1 MALSRGV
8 PKREKPRNEAR
19 SADYTGKV
27 AVPPPLLSFFLKY
40 APPTFSTSS
49 TFRAARERCVCVCVY
64 ACQGQ
69 DPVEEN
75 EGKKISSPSS
85 HRERLFSLDDS
96 WNTFTHVHYEPLSLP
111 FPKTNESRI
120 QNRFQIYARHNTC
133 ATPSHRIAVCYWRN
147 WGSVFVRPA
156 CRSNDSFVSPSPL
169 PPPGGHCFFGLST
182 KLISRWQRVL
192 LRFLPR

>member
-1 MALSRGV
+1 MHHPLFPPLPLFAL
-8 PKREKPRNEAR
+8 REKDVYVYICMRVKAR
-19 SADYTGKV
+19 IR
-27 AVPPPLLSFFLKY
+27 LKR
-40 APPTFSTSS
+40 T
-49 TFRAARERCVCVCVY
+49 R
-64 ACQGQ
+64 
-69 DPVEEN
+69 
-75 EGKKISSPSS
+75 KKISSPSS

>member
-1 MALSRGV
+1 MHHPLFPPLPLFAL
-8 PKREKPRNEAR
+8 REKDVYVYICMRVKAR
-19 SADYTGKV
+19 IRLKRTREKKF
-27 AVPPPLLSFFLKY
+27 PPLPRIENACFLSM
-40 APPTFSTSS
+40 
-49 TFRAARERCVCVCVY
+49 
-64 ACQGQ
+64 
-69 DPVEEN
+69 
-75 EGKKISSPSS
+75 I
-85 HRERLFSLDDS
+85 HRTRLPMFIT
-96 WNTFTHVHYEPLSLP
+96 NLSLS
-111 FPKTNESRI
+111 PKTNESRI

>member
-1 MALSRGV
+1 M
-8 PKREKPRNEAR
+8 
-19 SADYTGKV
+19 
-27 AVPPPLLSFFLKY
+27 PPPLLSFFLKY

-49 TFRAARERCVCVCVY
+49 TFRAAREGCVCVYMY

>member
-1 MALSRGV
+1 MPLLFRFELFDLKVEGRKRRFAKGKMALSRGV

-96 WNTFTHVHYEPLSLP
+96 
-111 FPKTNESRI
+111 
-120 QNRFQIYARHNTC
+120 
-133 ATPSHRIAVCYWRN
+133 
-147 WGSVFVRPA
+147 
-156 CRSNDSFVSPSPL
+156 
-169 PPPGGHCFFGLST
+169 
-182 KLISRWQRVL
+182 
-192 LRFLPR
+192 

>member
-1 MALSRGV
+1 MPLLFRFELFDLKVEGRKRRFAKGKMALSRGV

-49 TFRAARERCVCVCVY
+49 TFRAAREGCVCVYMY

-75 EGKKISSPSS
+75 EKKN
-85 HRERLFSLDDS
+85 F
-96 WNTFTHVHYEPLSLP
+96 LP
-111 FPKTNESRI
+111 FLASR
-120 QNRFQIYARHNTC
+120 
-133 ATPSHRIAVCYWRN
+133 TP
-147 WGSVFVRPA
+147 VF
-156 CRSNDSFVSPSPL
+156 
-169 PPPGGHCFFGLST
+169 
-182 KLISRWQRVL
+182 SR
-192 LRFLPR
+192 